1 MSTYSD
7 HGENMKSKTTKSK
20 TTKSKNSDAQADVY
34 TGNKDEWAESRTVA
48 ARDPIRSKLQSEIE
62 AFLEQGGEITQ
73 VEACVR
79 ADPPRKPTSNYGSQ
93 PI

>member
-1 MSTYSD
+1 
-7 HGENMKSKTTKSK
+7 MKGKTTKGKTTKSK
-20 TTKSKNSDAQADVY
+20 TTKSKKSDAKADNY
-34 TGNKDEWAESRTVA
+34 TGSKDDCAEARTVA

-62 AFLEQGGEITQ
+62 AFLAQGGQITQ